1 MSETNTHRLLPT
13 KRRSIV
19 PIVKFILAII
29 LICCT
34 VWGSLAFLIDIPFR
48 WIGISL
54 ATIYTIGSLACLYFI
69 LPFRRIPTRIFGK
82 ALAAYLVLF
91 SGVFIWWNAILP
103 SHERE
108 WYDDVS
114 QMPWGKI
121 ERDTLTLHNVRDF
134 TYRSVSD
141 YDSRY
146 LTRTVNLFDIEGMDI
161 FLCYWGSPWIAH
173 PIISFRFKGEDPI
186 AISVETRKETGE
198 KYSTVKGFFRQY
210 ELIYIVAEERDIVR
224 LRTNIREGEDV
235 YLYRTSSSPERATAI
250 FLDYV
255 RRINELYAE
264 PEFYNALKSNCT
276 TNIMIHAAAAY
287 GDNLASGDWR
297 ILLNGKADE
306 WVYEQGSIDQSMPF
320 EKLKALS
327 NINNTAQKVKDLS
340 AFSIEIRRGLPGF

>member
-1 MSETNTHRLLPT
+1 MSKTNTYMSPPAKWRYLVATGKLLLGMILLCC
-13 KRRSIV
+13 SGWG
-19 PIVKFILAII
+19 ILA
-29 LICCT
+29 L
-34 VWGSLAFLIDIPFR
+34 LIDIPSGR
-48 WIGISL
+48 LGISL
-54 ATIYTIGSLACLYFI
+54 ASVYTIGSLVCLFFI
-69 LPFRRIPTRIFGK
+69 FPLRRNSTRTFGK
-82 ALAAYLVLF
+82 ALAVFLVLF
-91 SGVFIWWNAILP
+91 VGVFIWWNTILP

-114 QMPWGKI
+114 QMPWVEI
-121 ERDTLTLHNVRDF
+121 ERDFVTLHNVRDF
-134 TYRSVSD
+134 NYRSVSD
-141 YDSRY
+141 YNSRY
-146 LTRTVNLFDIEGMDI
+146 LTRTVSLSDIEGFDF

-224 LRTNIREGEDV
+224 LRTNFREGEDA
-235 YLYRTSSSPERATAI
+235 YLYRTSSSPERAKAI

-255 RRINELYAE
+255 RRINELHAE

-276 TNIMIHAAAAY
+276 TNIRIHTAAAD
-287 GDNLASGDWR
+287 GDNLASWDWR

-306 WVYEQGSIDQSMPF
+306 WVYERGSIDQSMPF

-327 NINNTAQKVKDLS
+327 HINNTAQKVKDLS
-340 AFSIEIRRGLPGF
+340 AFSTEIRKGLPGS